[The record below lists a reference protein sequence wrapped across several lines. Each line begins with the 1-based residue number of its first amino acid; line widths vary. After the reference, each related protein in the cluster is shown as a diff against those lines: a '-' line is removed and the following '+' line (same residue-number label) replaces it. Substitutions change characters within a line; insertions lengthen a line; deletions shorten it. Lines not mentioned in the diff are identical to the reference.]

1 MAQDIIAQAFNGA
14 IDKETLKKELTE
26 LDNYFVRF
34 YLESAQDTSLNEF
47 VSEKHNLLHSL
58 IEVL

>member
-1 MAQDIIAQAFNGA
+1 MARDIIAETFNGL